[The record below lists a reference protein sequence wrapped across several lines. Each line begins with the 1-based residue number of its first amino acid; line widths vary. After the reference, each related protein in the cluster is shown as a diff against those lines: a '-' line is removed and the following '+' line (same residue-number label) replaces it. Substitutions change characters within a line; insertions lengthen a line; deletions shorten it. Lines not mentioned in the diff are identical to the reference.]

1 MRYKFKKITAYVILL
16 VILITQVPTIGLA
29 DVEGEGN
36 KGGGEHEAGGASGNY
51 TWSEDQSGYRIT
63 IVDRN
68 LKVVSNTVDL
78 LYPISLCNTTIRNRG
93 STQ

>member
-1 MRYKFKKITAYVILL
+1 MRYKLKKIITYLL
-16 VILITQVPTIGLA
+16 LTVLIVAQIPNTSLA

-36 KGGGEHEAGGASGNY
+36 KGGGEHTAGGASGNY

-78 LYPISLCNTTIRNRG
+78 LYPYATLP
-93 STQ
+93 